1 MSSSNKVLITGAA
14 GNIGKAFRQYAKDA
28 GAEYSFRL
36 ADRSSDALSAVA
48 QTEDE
53 IMTLD
58 VADLDACQQACASV
72 STVIHLAADPSPDA
86 DFYSSLLENN
96 IKGTY
101 NVFRAAKDQGCRR
114 VIFASSAQAVEA
126 YPLDVQVHS
135 GMPVRPK
142 NLYGVSKCFGEALA
156 SYFADVE
163 GLSSIVVRIANFV
176 SDSDALHGA
185 SARDLSAYISP
196 RDLGELLLRCIETP
210 SIKFA
215 VFPGISNNRYKRMD
229 LSDAREQLKYNP
241 IDDSFA
247 ILDGLRNYSR

>member
-1 MSSSNKVLITGAA
+1 MDSNNKVLITGAA

-28 GAEYSFRL
+28 GAEYCFRL
-36 ADRSSDALSAVA
+36 ADRSSDALSAIA
-48 QTEDE
+48 QAGDE
-53 IMTLD
+53 IVTLD
-58 VADLDACQQACASV
+58 VTDLDACQQACANV
-72 STVIHLAADPSPDA
+72 STVIHLAADPSPEA
-86 DFYSSLLENN
+86 DFYASLLENN

-101 NVFRAAKDQGCRR
+101 NIFRAAKDQGCKR

-135 GMPVRPK
+135 HMPVRPK

-163 GLSSIVVRIANFV
+163 GLSSIVVRIANFL
-176 SDSDALHGA
+176 SDPQALHGA

-196 RDLGELLLRCIETP
+196 RDLGDLLVRCIETP

-229 LSDAREQLKYNP
+229 LSDVREQLNYHP

-247 ILDGLRNYSR
+247 IIEGLRKN